1 MMCLVFQGSKS
12 ETDKY
17 FYGSTGFLCLISE
30 GNTMRKALHVT
41 SLIISYFSQ
50 ATKYDFPS
58 IKRTSLS
65 PERKCL
71 YSRFF
76 LLLFSNHHLLSD
88 IRFTV
93 QQSVFGRARTGS
105 TGYRSG
111 THARVRT
118 HRSVRQIC
126 MIKARDYT
134 QPTREKKRQLLGN
147 KREKKEL
154 WFQSGFSLLFLS
166 V

>member
-12 ETDKY
+12 EMDKY
-17 FYGSTGFLCLISE
+17 FYGSNGFLCLISE

-93 QQSVFGRARTGS
+93 QQSVFGRAHGFPRLQK
-105 TGYRSG
+105 R
-111 THARVRT
+111 HARTRT
-118 HRSVRQIC
+118 HTSISSSNMHDKSPGLHTAHQGKE
-126 MIKARDYT
+126 KAT
-134 QPTREKKRQLLGN
+134 AWK
-147 KREKKEL
+147 
-154 WFQSGFSLLFLS
+154 
-166 V
+166 